1 MKKDHPPLMANT
13 PFESNA
19 RSAAESSTPAPERE
33 GMPRLLIA
41 EDDPIIRQILATL
54 LQRSN
59 YALDFAGD
67 GQQAVEMWE
76 LGEYDLILM
85 DIQMPRL
92 SGFEATAVIRKQER
106 SRGGHIPIIA
116 ITAYGFDE
124 ESCLAAGM
132 DYYLAKPL
140 DFQQT
145 RQVIGAIL
153 TRKCGS
159 DGK

>member
-1 MKKDHPPLMANT
+1 MKKDHPTLIANS
-13 PFESNA
+13 PFESDA
-19 RSAAESSTPAPERE
+19 GSAAESASKPE

-59 YALDFAGD
+59 YALDFAEN
-67 GQQAVEMWE
+67 GQEAVEMWE
-76 LGEYDLILM
+76 RGEYDLILM
-85 DIQMPRL
+85 DIQRPRL
-92 SGFEATAVIRKQER
+92 SGFEATAIIRTHER
-106 SRGGHIPIIA
+106 SRGGPIPIIA